1 MDAVK
6 KQARMQA
13 QKDAYRV
20 EIANAPD
27 VDAIPEYALISF
39 LEMLKEMY
47 YAAQK

>member
-1 MDAVK
+1 MDAIK

-13 QKDAYRV
+13 KKDAYRV

-27 VDAIPEYALISF
+27 VDAIPEYALLDF
-39 LEMLKEMY
+39 LETLERMY